1 MRKLRFVMLA
11 IVWATIAAVSPL
23 PAVIGVAR
31 ADAPSAGDACTALH
45 ATTRD
50 ANGRMM
56 WCNPTMT
63 GNHSLV
69 WQYGGPS

>member
-1 MRKLRFVMLA
+1 MSKLRFVMLA
-11 IVWATIAAVSPL
+11 IMLATIAAASPL
-23 PAVIGVAR
+23 PAVVGVAR
-31 ADAPSAGDACTALH
+31 ADAPSAGDACAVLH

-50 ANGRMM
+50 VNGRMM
-56 WCNPTMT
+56 WCNPTTT